1 MKVYVAIHEHRHGMD
16 VNVYDTWAGAEAWK
30 EEIARENWD
39 RVSEDPLLEDDCADE
54 YFDLVHGEW
63 FRIEECHVNESNH
76 A

>member
-1 MKVYVAIHEHRHGMD
+1 MKVYVAIQEHRHGMD
-16 VNVYDTWAGAEAWK
+16 VNVYNTWAGAEAWK

-39 RVSEDPLLEDDCADE
+39 RVSEDPLPEDDCADE

-63 FRIEECHVNESNH
+63 FRIDEHHVNESSH